1 MHGVVGEEEGS
12 IKDIIG
18 EVGEILIRTVDN
30 IIVSALNFLLLILV
44 LWMWCVFVERE

>member
-1 MHGVVGEEEGS
+1 MHRVVGEEEGG

-18 EVGEILIRTVDN
+18 EVGEILIWTIDN
-30 IIVSALNFLLLILV
+30 IVSALNFPLLILV